1 MKKRWYIFEEA
12 GPYKWQRAKETI
24 GPYYD
29 SVELFD
35 ADGYDTEEEAEKAL
49 EEYFKGSWG
58 TYFIIKGY
66 SKE

>member
-1 MKKRWYIFEEA
+1 MKVKWYIFNEA
-12 GPYKWQRAKETI
+12 GPYNWMRSEETI

-29 SVELFD
+29 SVELFNTG
-35 ADGYDTEEEAEKAL
+35 GYDSEEEAEKVL

-66 SKE
+66 QKG